1 MERTRRA
8 RKVVNYAELN
18 DVYLPPLGPSDF
30 IASGGQP
37 SLARP
42 SGETVTRSVGT
53 RASRRLRDQSGGME
67 EQQHPVDIPGQ
78 ALNSVHDL
86 ANSPLP
92 LSPRISETDEGT
104 QNASSVGVDV
114 EKQGEEFS
122 SRLDSPN
129 SDQHTSSL
137 ADGPI
142 TRVLPKVLPQTDTR
156 EDSCVTLTSPTKA
169 KDFYCSSGAPV
180 DSDFSIGRAP
190 ACNGSTTVSESPDVN
205 CQ

>member
-1 MERTRRA
+1 
-8 RKVVNYAELN
+8 
-18 DVYLPPLGPSDF
+18 
-30 IASGGQP
+30 
-37 SLARP
+37 
-42 SGETVTRSVGT
+42 
-53 RASRRLRDQSGGME
+53 ME
-67 EQQHPVDIPGQ
+67 EQQHPVDRPGQ

-92 LSPRISETDEGT
+92 LSPRISETDEGS

-137 ADGPI
+137 ADG
-142 TRVLPKVLPQTDTR
+142 VLPKMLPQTDTR
-156 EDSCVTLTSPTKA
+156 EDSCVILTSPTKA

-180 DSDFSIGRAP
+180 GSGFSIARAP